1 MRTIHSKLHSVA
13 FSCDELTS
21 EAIYKNLHS
30 AASILDRY
38 SQHRFRRISVIVLSR
53 YSLPS
58 LLYFVLKIGVV
69 TENIHIQ
76 SLSSFC
82 V

>member
-1 MRTIHSKLHSVA
+1 MRTIHSKLHSVT
-13 FSCDELTS
+13 FSCVELSS
-21 EAIYKNLHS
+21 EEIYKNLHS

-38 SQHRFRRISVIVLSR
+38 SQHRFRRITFIVLSR
-53 YSLPS
+53 YYLPS

-69 TENIHIQ
+69 TEIIHIQ
-76 SLSSFC
+76 SLSSFY